1 VTKCNFAD
9 TTFLT
14 YSISW
19 ATRATLDEGG
29 LQEHALLG
37 SDPCLT
43 AKLPANITFD
53 EAATLPTS
61 LNTSSVALY
70 HPTGFGIPSPFEGHR
85 NFGNGKSALV
95 MGGSSVVGLG
105 GTDLQN

>member
-1 VTKCNFAD
+1 M
-9 TTFLT
+9 T
-14 YSISW
+14 YSVSW
-19 ATRATLDEGG
+19 ATRATLDECG
-29 LQEHALLG
+29 LQEHALIG
-37 SDPCLT
+37 SAPYLT
-43 AKLPANITFD
+43 AKLPANISFD

-85 NFGNGKSALV
+85 TFGNGKTALV